1 MAREGLVAVVG
12 RPNVGKSSFFN
23 YMAGQ
28 RISIVDDRPG
38 VTRDRIYTQV
48 EWLGHHFSLID
59 TGGIEPRADDVI
71 LSQMRI
77 QAEIAIETADVIL
90 FMVDVREGLTAN
102 DQEIA
107 SILHKSGKPVII
119 AVNKADTPGIPPPA
133 TYDFYQLG
141 FSDVFPISSTH
152 GLGMGDMLDRITE
165 QLPVRSEEEEDG
177 RIHVAIVGKPNV
189 GKSSLLNRLLGQER
203 AIVSDIAGT
212 TRDAIDTPV
221 TNEWGDFVLIDTAG
235 MRRKSRINDDIER
248 YSIIRATTA
257 IDRADVVV
265 HLIDAEEGIS
275 EQDTKIA
282 GLAHNGGK
290 AVIVAVNKWDL
301 IEKDTST
308 MDTFTR
314 NIREKLSYMPY
325 AELIFISALTG
336 QRTGKLFE
344 SFRHVYDE
352 ASIRIS
358 TGVLNEIIGEALTM
372 VQAPSY
378 KGKRLKINYATQ
390 VAVRPPVFVLFVN
403 DSNLLHFSYE
413 RYLENQIRRHYPF
426 TGSPIRFLLRERK
439 KDDDFAATGKRRTS
453 NQGDESPQ

>member
-1 MAREGLVAVVG
+1 MAREGTVAVVG

-28 RISIVDDRPG
+28 RISIVDDTPG
-38 VTRDRIYTQV
+38 VTRDRIYTRV
-48 EWLGHHFSLID
+48 EWLGNRFSLID

-71 LSQMRI
+71 LTQMRI

-102 DQEIA
+102 DHEIA
-107 SILHKSGKPVII
+107 AMLHKSGKPVVV
-119 AVNKADTPGIPPPA
+119 AVNKSDVPGRVPPE

-141 FSDVFPISSTH
+141 FADVFPISSTH
-152 GLGMGDMLDRITE
+152 GLGIGDLLDRVTE
-165 QLPVRSEEEEDG
+165 TLPVKDESDEDT
-177 RIHVAIVGKPNV
+177 RIHVAIVGKPNA
-189 GKSSLLNRLLGQER
+189 GKSSLLNRLLGEDR
-203 AIVSDIAGT
+203 AIVSEIAGT

-221 TNEWGDFVLIDTAG
+221 SNEWGSFVLIDTAG

-265 HLIDAEEGIS
+265 HVIDAEDGIS

-290 AVIVAVNKWDL
+290 AVIIAVNKWDL
-301 IEKDTST
+301 IEKDTHT
-308 MDTFTR
+308 MDTFT
-314 NIREKLSYMPY
+314 NEIRETMSFMPY
-325 AELIFISALTG
+325 AELLFISALTG
-336 QRTGKLFE
+336 QRTGRLFE
-344 SFRHVYDE
+344 LFRSVYDE
-352 ASIRIS
+352 ASQRIS
-358 TGVLNEIIGEALTM
+358 TGVLNEMIGEAQTM

-378 KGKRLKINYATQ
+378 KGKRLKISYATQ

-403 DSNLLHFSYE
+403 DIKLMHFSYE

-426 TGSPIRFLLRERK
+426 TGTPIRFILREKK
-439 KDDDFAATGKRRTS
+439 KDEDFAAQGRR
-453 NQGDESPQ
+453 QEKADHKDH